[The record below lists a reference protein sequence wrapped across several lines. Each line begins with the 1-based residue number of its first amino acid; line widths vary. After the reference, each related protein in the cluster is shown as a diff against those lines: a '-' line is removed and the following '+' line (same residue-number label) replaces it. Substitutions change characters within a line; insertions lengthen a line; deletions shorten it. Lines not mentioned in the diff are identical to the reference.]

1 MKKIFLITLTLTLVN
16 TVSAQTEKFSE
27 KNWKKFNK
35 TFIKNLY
42 AAEKFYKGNI
52 DLIKRD
58 KENGFHSTKIP
69 LTNVTR
75 NYIETA
81 SYSSLNNYNFNTEK
95 EAKEFLKQLKD
106 KLILPE
112 SYHMTI
118 EASFIYVSSKNNEGL
133 KTTVEIELSNSQ
145 ITILFSPHLDIPIP
159 NY

>member
-16 TVSAQTEKFSE
+16 TVSAQIEKFSE

-35 TFIKNLY
+35 TFVKNLFS
-42 AAEKFYKGNI
+42 AEKFYEGNI

-58 KENGFHSTKIP
+58 KENGFPTTKIP

-145 ITILFSPHLDIPIP
+145 ITILFSPPLDIPIP